1 HPANQPDRQLVQLHQ
16 PRRRRAGRRAVRS
29 RRAGPRLTWGNGAI
43 TSTSTVRGAGA
54 GGFPSGGFEVAPPR
68 EPKHPAGANSAEPAD
83 PSRLSRPRPARD
95 HPSPLAR
102 PMRHTA
108 SGSSVEAGPRTLPG
122 PRRRPR
128 AAGRCVALVLAAAAA
143 VLVAAAPTYD
153 DRLEKPGD
161 AHRR

>member
-1 HPANQPDRQLVQLHQ
+1 
-16 PRRRRAGRRAVRS
+16 
-29 RRAGPRLTWGNGAI
+29 
-43 TSTSTVRGAGA
+43 
-54 GGFPSGGFEVAPPR
+54 
-68 EPKHPAGANSAEPAD
+68 
-83 PSRLSRPRPARD
+83 
-95 HPSPLAR
+95 
-102 PMRHTA
+102 TA

-161 AHRR
+161 AHRRQRVLGVEKLHVSEYLPSGLRLAGLGGAFAVSVLLAAAARRLLRRTCPAGRTPALSDYELAYLEHGAAGTA